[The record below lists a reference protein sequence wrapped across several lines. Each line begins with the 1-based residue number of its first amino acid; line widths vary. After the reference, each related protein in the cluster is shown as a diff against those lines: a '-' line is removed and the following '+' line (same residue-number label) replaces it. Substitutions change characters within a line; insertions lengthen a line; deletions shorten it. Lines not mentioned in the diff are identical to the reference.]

1 MGKPSDAEEYD
12 IIEDNGI
19 TVYVKQD
26 VQTQD
31 DGLNVSTAKL
41 LFKENLIVEGIVY

>member
-1 MGKPSDAEEYD
+1 MGKPSDAADYD
-12 IIEDNGI
+12 AIEDNGI

-31 DGLNVSTAKL
+31 DGLIVSTAKL